1 MPRSPRFYSRLQYTI
16 DASTLVLSF
25 ITATFWAKGRFSFP
39 ASVSDFFFIILLLS
53 LWFLSAQISKLY
65 RNRRSK
71 KFTEEIVVNMY
82 NNIIFTVLLS
92 SFLFFM
98 QPGYQVVFTFSVF
111 IGMHFSLSVALKYFV
126 RKKQHAAFHQGIIY
140 ENIVIVGANPSSI
153 DFYNTL
159 SEHFYYGYKCLGFID
174 NQPVAVN
181 GSRYLGRPDQL
192 EQILSRE
199 PIDEVIIS
207 LPHTEQ
213 GAIRDCIEICDQKK
227 VKARIMPELYHLTS
241 NSAEIDN
248 IGLVSVINLNA
259 LPLDRQENMLIK
271 NIFDKIFALCFF
283 LLIGWWLFPIIMLI
297 IKLDSR
303 GPAIYHQ
310 ERWGFNNK
318 PITCFKFRT
327 MIMPLVTDP
336 FEQTARNDP
345 RVTRIGRLLRRTSL
359 DELPQFWNVLVGD
372 MSIVGPRP
380 HPTPMNL
387 ESMHSVEN
395 YLKRHLVKP
404 GITGWAQ
411 INGCRGE
418 VRTHKEMVQR
428 VNLDLYYIHR
438 WSLTLDFQIILQ
450 TVIKLIRG
458 DQDAY

>member
-16 DASTLVLSF
+16 DAPTLVLAF
-25 ITATFWAKGRFSFP
+25 IFATFWPNGRFVFP
-39 ASVSDFFFIILLLS
+39 KTVSDFFFLVLLLS

-71 KFTEEIVVNMY
+71 KYTEEIVVNIY
-82 NNIIFTVLLS
+82 TNIIFTVLLS

-98 QPGYQVVFTFSVF
+98 QPSYQVSFAFSLF
-111 IGMHFSLSVALKYFV
+111 IGLHFSITVVLKYFV
-126 RKKQHAAFHQGIIY
+126 RKKQHAAFHQGTTN
-140 ENIVIVGANPSSI
+140 ENIVIVGVNAASI

-159 SEHFYYGYKCLGFID
+159 SEHFYYGYKCLGFLD
-174 NQPVAVN
+174 EEPVTIN
-181 GSRYLGRPDQL
+181 GSRYLGKPHQL
-192 EQILSRE
+192 AEVLRRE

-213 GAIRDCIEICDQKK
+213 GAIRDCIEVCDQKR

-241 NSAEIDN
+241 NSSEIDN

-259 LPLDRQENMLIK
+259 LPLDKPENMLIK
-271 NIFDKIFALCFF
+271 NIFDKIFASIFF
-283 LLIGWWLFPIIMLI
+283 LTIGWWLFPIIMII
-297 IKLDSR
+297 IKLDSG

-345 RVTRIGRLLRRTSL
+345 RVTRIGRFLRRSSL
-359 DELPQFWNVLVGD
+359 DELPQFWNVLRGD

-387 ESMHSVEN
+387 ESMNSVEN

-418 VRTHKEMVQR
+418 VRSHKDMVQR

-450 TVIKLIRG
+450 TIIKLIRG